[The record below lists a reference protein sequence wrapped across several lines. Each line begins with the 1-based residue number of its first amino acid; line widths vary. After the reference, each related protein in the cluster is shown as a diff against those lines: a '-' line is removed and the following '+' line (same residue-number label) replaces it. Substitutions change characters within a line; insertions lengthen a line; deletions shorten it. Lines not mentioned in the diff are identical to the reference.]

1 MTDLVD
7 RTRLTRIRARARD
20 DGMFLQHAAADEV
33 KDRLE
38 MVNRRF
44 TKVAVVT
51 GFPDLWQGYFP
62 DATIVADDPL
72 LALEPG
78 AFDLVIHGLGLHW
91 ANDPVTQL
99 FQCGRALRPDGLFLG
114 VTFGGQTLA
123 ELRAVLAET
132 ETEMTGG
139 LSPRVL
145 PMAEIRD
152 LGSMLQMAGLALPV
166 ADSALR
172 KVSYGDPFSLMRD
185 LRAMGEGNALLQRA
199 GPTPRELFTR
209 AARKYAE
216 AFGENGRIPAT
227 FEMVFLTGWA
237 PHESQQKPL
246 KRGSATARLADV
258 LGQGKL
264 GQDKQGQ
271 GKQGQGKS
279 DLPD

>member
-7 RTRLTRIRARARD
+7 RTRLARIRARARD

-33 KDRLE
+33 KDHLE

-44 TKVAVVT
+44 TKIAVVT
-51 GFPDLWQGYFP
+51 GFPDLWRGYFP
-62 DATIVADDPL
+62 NAKIVPDEAI
-72 LALEPG
+72 LALDPG
-78 AFDLVIHGLGLHW
+78 AHDLVIHGLALHW
-91 ANDPVTQL
+91 SNDPVGQV
-99 FQCGRALRPDGLFLG
+99 FQCGQALVPDGMFLG
-114 VTFGGQTLA
+114 VTFAGQTLA

-132 ETEMTGG
+132 EMEQTGG

-172 KVSYGDPFSLMRD
+172 TVTYGDLFALMRD
-185 LRAMGEGNALLQRA
+185 LRAMGEGNALEQRA
-199 GPTPRELFTR
+199 GPTSRALFAR

-216 AFGENGRIPAT
+216 AFGEGGRIPAT

-246 KRGSATARLADV
+246 KPGSASVRLADA
-258 LGQGKL
+258 LE
-264 GQDKQGQ
+264 
-271 GKQGQGKS
+271 QGKS